1 MGINFNDAEGIEPEL
16 LEQAKSGEAAMR
28 TTVSTDGEATQ
39 LSNLGGGTC
48 NDKPIDEVIRDS
60 EQNLTKVRQ
69 IISQG
74 GFTGPEKDK
83 YELSL
88 AHAEWVHAR
97 NIERKCDQN
106 VRETSVKYTA
116 LVNGKAQTHEINKA
130 HSDWKSTR
138 TKCSKISSELLEK
151 ANKYIE
157 VDRRV
162 RQNKQAADEYPLTIP
177 SGSTTK
183 TTRERF
189 QVTRGGDGS
198 GDGSG
203 YGVEGFTSLK
213 EGFDFYNGTS
223 YEDPVNKQ
231 SILTPASSTTPAVMK
246 YNVRLPQYG
255 DTTRSTDITKEG
267 KDNGATILPWT
278 EYYVDCETAHSGSG
292 SDVVQAKT
300 RCISA
305 NKDKDRYIKTINH
318 EFDRA
323 DRLLNIMYNI
333 QLKSSFRG
341 NPNYLSTEDIAA
353 ILENQKKNI
362 ALNKQ
367 NAIYDYDEYNS
378 LSFYE
383 DLVSFLYYAVF
394 AIFVIMSMREFFS
407 SSGAYDKRNILILIL
422 LGLYPKYIL
431 PVVLWILNGLTRIAE
446 ILGLKNVR
454 FWKSTE

>member
-1 MGINFNDAEGIEPEL
+1 
-16 LEQAKSGEAAMR
+16 MR
-28 TTVSTDGEATQ
+28 TTVSTDGEATK
-39 LSNLGGGTC
+39 LSNRGGGGG
-48 NDKPIDEVIRDS
+48 NDKSIDEVLRDS

-97 NIERKCDQN
+97 NIERKCDN
-106 VRETSVKYTA
+106 DVRETSVKYTA

-130 HSDWKSTR
+130 HGDWK
-138 TKCSKISSELLEK
+138 TKRETCKKIDSELLEK

-162 RQNKQAADEYPLTIP
+162 RQNKQATDEYPATLP
-177 SGSTTK
+177 SGSTT

-189 QVTRGGDGS
+189 QVAQGVT
-198 GDGSG
+198 
-203 YGVEGFTSLK
+203 GVEGFTGTK
-213 EGFDFYNGTS
+213 EGFDFYNGST
-223 YEDPVNKQ
+223 YEDSTNKQ
-231 SILTPASSTTPAVMK
+231 VVFTAATGTTPAVMK
-246 YNVRLPQYG
+246 FNVRLPQY
-255 DTTRSTDITKEG
+255 DDSTRTTGVDKEG
-267 KDNGATILPWT
+267 VAGGATILPWS
-278 EYYVDCETAHSGSG
+278 EYYVNCQEAHPGNG
-292 SDVVQAKT
+292 ADVAPART
-300 RCISA
+300 RCINA
-305 NKDKDRYIKTINH
+305 NKEKDKYIRTINH

-323 DRLLNIMYNI
+323 DRLLNIYYNI

-341 NPNYLSTEDIAA
+341 NQRVLDPKDIEA

-378 LSFYE
+378 LTFYE

-394 AIFVIMSMREFFS
+394 AIFVLMSMREFFS
-407 SSGAYDKRNILILIL
+407 SSGAYDKRNIVILVL

-431 PVVLWILNGLTRIAE
+431 TVVLWLLNGLTNIAS

-454 FWKSTE
+454 FWKSAE

>member
-1 MGINFNDAEGIEPEL
+1 MGIDFNDAEGIEPEL
-16 LEQAKSGEAAMR
+16 LEQAIQGEATMR
-28 TTVSTDGEATQ
+28 TTVSTDGEATK
-39 LSNLGGGTC
+39 LSNRGGGGG
-48 NDKPIDEVIRDS
+48 NDKSIDEVLRDS

-97 NIERKCDQN
+97 NTERKCDN
-106 VRETSVKYTA
+106 EVRETSVKYTA

-130 HSDWKSTR
+130 HSDWKTVR
-138 TKCSKISSELLEK
+138 TKCSKIDSELLEK

-162 RQNKQAADEYPLTIP
+162 RQNKQATDEYPATLP
-177 SGSTTK
+177 SGS

-189 QVTRGGDGS
+189 QVARGEGVT
-198 GDGSG
+198 
-203 YGVEGFTSLK
+203 GVEGFTGTK
-213 EGFDFYNGTS
+213 EGFDFYNGTV
-223 YEDPVNKQ
+223 YEDGNSDLLQ
-231 SILTPASSTTPAVMK
+231 ASGTTPAVMK
-246 YNVRLPQYG
+246 FNVRLPQYS
-255 DTTRSTDITKEG
+255 DSTQSTSVNNEG
-267 KDNGATILPWT
+267 KTATILPWS
-278 EYYVDCETAHSGSG
+278 EYYVDCEKAHPGDT
-292 SDVVQAKT
+292 SDVIQART
-300 RCISA
+300 RCKNA
-305 NKDKDRYIKTINH
+305 NIEKDKYIMRINH

-323 DRLLNIMYNI
+323 DRLLNIYYNI
-333 QLKSSFRG
+333 QLKSSYRG
-341 NPNYLSTEDIAA
+341 NPNYLDSKDVETL
-353 ILENQKKNI
+353 LENQKKNI
-362 ALNKQ
+362 ALSKQ
-367 NAIYDYDEYNS
+367 NALYDYDEYNS

-394 AIFVIMSMREFFS
+394 AIFVLMSLREFFS
-407 SSGAYDKRNILILIL
+407 SSGAYDKRNIVILIL

-431 PVVLWILNGLTRIAE
+431 PVVLWLLNGLTRVAE

>member
-1 MGINFNDAEGIEPEL
+1 MGIDFNDAEGIEPAL
-16 LEQAKSGEAAMR
+16 LEQGKSGEASMR
-28 TTVSTDGEATQ
+28 TTVSTDGEATK
-39 LSNLGGGTC
+39 LSNRGGGGG
-48 NDKPIDEVIRDS
+48 NDKSLDEVIRDS

-74 GFTGPEKDK
+74 GFSGPEKDK

-97 NIERKCDQN
+97 NIERKCDN
-106 VRETSVKYTA
+106 DVRETSVKYTA

-130 HSDWKSTR
+130 HSDWKTAR
-138 TKCSKISSELLEK
+138 TKCSKIDSELLEK

-162 RQNKQAADEYPLTIP
+162 RQNKKAVDEYPATIP
-177 SGSTTK
+177 SGSTT
-183 TTRERF
+183 TTREKF
-189 QVTRGGDGS
+189 QGS
-198 GDGSG
+198 
-203 YGVEGFTSLK
+203 LI

-223 YEDPVNKQ
+223 YEDQLENNKQ
-231 SILTPASSTTPAVMK
+231 AVVSPASGTIPAVMK
-246 YNVRLPQYG
+246 LNVRLPSYD
-255 DTTRSTDITKEG
+255 DTTRSTDVANEG
-267 KDNGATILPWT
+267 KAGGATILPWT
-278 EYYVDCETAHSGSG
+278 EYYVNCDQAHPGSG
-292 SDVVQAKT
+292 SDVIQART
-300 RCISA
+300 RCINA
-305 NKDKDRYIKTINH
+305 NKEKDKYITTINN

-323 DRLLNIMYNI
+323 DRLLNILYNI
-333 QLKSSFRG
+333 QLKSSFRE
-341 NPNYLSTEDIAA
+341 NTNVLDPKDIEA

-367 NAIYDYDEYNS
+367 NALYDYDEYNS

-383 DLVSFLYYAVF
+383 DLVLFLYYAVF
-394 AIFVIMSMREFFS
+394 AIFVIMSLRDFFS

-431 PVVLWILNGLTRIAE
+431 PVVLWILNGLTRVGE

-454 FWKSTE
+454 FWKSAD

>member
-16 LEQAKSGEAAMR
+16 LEEAKQGESMMKK
-28 TTVSTDGEATQ
+28 TVSTDGDAM
-39 LSNLGGGTC
+39 NLTNRGGGTG
-48 NDKPIDEVIRDS
+48 NDKSLEEVIRDS

-74 GFTGPEKDK
+74 GFTGPDKDK

-97 NIERKCDQN
+97 NIERKCDN
-106 VRETSVKYTA
+106 DVKETSVKYTA

-130 HSDWKSTR
+130 HSEWK
-138 TKCSKISSELLEK
+138 TKRETCKKIDSELLEK

-162 RQNKQAADEYPLTIP
+162 RQNKKAADEYPVTL
-177 SGSTTK
+177 SSTTS
-183 TTRERF
+183 TRERF
-189 QVTRGGDGS
+189 QVTRFNGDGS
-198 GDGSG
+198 ECEG
-203 YGVEGFTSLK
+203 GVEGFTGIK
-213 EGFDFYNGTS
+213 EGFDFYNGTK
-223 YEDPVNKQ
+223 YEDNNT
-231 SILTPASSTTPAVMK
+231 ILSPASGTNPAVMK
-246 YNVRLPQYG
+246 YNVRLPLY
-255 DTTRSTDITKEG
+255 DDSTRTTSVDKEG
-267 KDNGATILPWT
+267 KAGGATILPWT
-278 EYYVDCETAHSGSG
+278 EYYVDCETAYKG
-292 SDVVQAKT
+292 DTTAIT
-300 RCISA
+300 RCRNA
-305 NKDKDRYIKTINH
+305 NIEKDKYVKTINH

-323 DRLLNIMYNI
+323 DRLLNIYYNI
-333 QLKSSFRG
+333 QLKSSYRG
-341 NPNYLSTEDIAA
+341 SSNQLSQDDTKA

-383 DLVSFLYYAVF
+383 DLVLFLYYAVF
-394 AIFVIMSMREFFS
+394 AIFVLMSLREFFS
-407 SSGAYDKRNILILIL
+407 SNGVYDKRNIIILVL

-431 PVVLWILNGLTRIAE
+431 QVVLWVLNGLTNIAS

-454 FWKSTE
+454 FWNSTE